1 MGDVVSGE
9 PDLVDTVVERN
20 DIIARH
26 YAAYVGNHALGDHR
40 KTFVVAGLGDVR
52 SNLVMQGGIIAA
64 VALQLA
70 IQAVSQPLDRSG
82 DVADDLEL
90 REVDLIDFSR
100 LVIDMDD
107 GLPARLHEEGRLLHH
122 VVTDIDDQIGLL
134 DRAVNIIARR

>member
-1 MGDVVSGE
+1 
-9 PDLVDTVVERN
+9 
-20 DIIARH
+20 
-26 YAAYVGNHALGDHR
+26 
-40 KTFVVAGLGDVR
+40 
-52 SNLVMQGGIIAA
+52 MQGGIIAA

-70 IQAVSQPLDRSG
+70 IEAASQPLDRSG
-82 DVADDLEL
+82 DVADDFEL

-107 GLPARLHEEGRLLHH
+107 GLTVRLHEEGRLLHH

>member
-1 MGDVVSGE
+1 
-9 PDLVDTVVERN
+9 
-20 DIIARH
+20 
-26 YAAYVGNHALGDHR
+26 
-40 KTFVVAGLGDVR
+40 
-52 SNLVMQGGIIAA
+52 MQGGIIAA